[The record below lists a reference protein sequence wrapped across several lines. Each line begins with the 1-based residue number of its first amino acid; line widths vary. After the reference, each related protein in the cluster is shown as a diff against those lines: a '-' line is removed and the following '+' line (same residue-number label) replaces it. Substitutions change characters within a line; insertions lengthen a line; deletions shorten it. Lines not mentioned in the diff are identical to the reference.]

1 MAQAAE
7 KEKNTKVFR
16 DCDDW
21 EERFKELLPEIEE
34 VPEDWYQVEEELN
47 KTMMVWK
54 FEPNNN
60 QLAVAMASAYSLVTM
75 REKRQLWTYPAGMG
89 KSRIMVALILAV
101 FKKAKKGKK
110 MMCVFHNEATLM
122 QDKSVYDLLKHI
134 LRRSQVTIETVVG
147 LELAIAKA
155 DSKTLL
161 LLDEAD
167 HHLLD
172 SADSITTNLCQ
183 KSFYGIIGLS
193 ATFPNGMT
201 TEFDELERDFNF
213 KVLDSLVEPE
223 DYSSF
228 YGNLTLSEFLQRN
241 AKRAKLIYADK
252 DQISEV
258 VLVNKS
264 MNPERSISVDE
275 KDSSKLRKLT
285 SKDLLV
291 VTDILL
297 MRGLDYRSETGI
309 DLLLAKE
316 ITNQR
321 HRHQA
326 YGRVGRCD
334 DIGDRFELPKNKIG
348 LSEAIKH

>member
-134 LRRSQVTIETVVG
+134 LRRSKVTIETVVG

-172 SADSITTNLCQ
+172 SADSISTNLCQ

-193 ATFPNGMT
+193 ATFPHGMT

-228 YGNLTLSEFLQRN
+228 YGNLTLSEFL
-241 AKRAKLIYADK
+241 
-252 DQISEV
+252 
-258 VLVNKS
+258 
-264 MNPERSISVDE
+264 
-275 KDSSKLRKLT
+275 
-285 SKDLLV
+285 
-291 VTDILL
+291 
-297 MRGLDYRSETGI
+297 
-309 DLLLAKE
+309 
-316 ITNQR
+316 
-321 HRHQA
+321 
-326 YGRVGRCD
+326 
-334 DIGDRFELPKNKIG
+334 
-348 LSEAIKH
+348 